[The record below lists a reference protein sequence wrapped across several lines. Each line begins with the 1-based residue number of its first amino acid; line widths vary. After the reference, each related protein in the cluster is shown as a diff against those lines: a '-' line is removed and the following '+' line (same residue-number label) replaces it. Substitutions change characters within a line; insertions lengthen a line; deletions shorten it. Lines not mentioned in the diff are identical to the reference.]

1 MSKEDTN
8 SPVERKRKKN
18 PLSASDESLD
28 AYYNDLSRVRTLGAD
43 EEKGLFIK
51 YRDNKDKDIRRVLVE
66 SCLKLVFS
74 LARRY
79 WMDKDLSTLK
89 RLISSGNVGLLE
101 AVERFDPERGTKFS
115 SYASFWILL
124 HIRNELTMQND
135 IVAPTSREK
144 RTRMQSSYSREKVP
158 EELRSRN
165 TPVYIDLS
173 DVPESE
179 LLSSGTV
186 LVPNDDID
194 RSVGEAS
201 ELFSRWFRFLTVR
214 EQFILRAYYGMMN
227 DEDGLK
233 LKQIS
238 THLGL
243 SSERVRQIKFDALAK
258 LKRWMEHDGVTSYSD
273 VF

>member
-1 MSKEDTN
+1 MSKEVVSDQAA
-8 SPVERKRKKN
+8 KKKKKN

-28 AYYNDLSRVRTLGAD
+28 AYYNDLSRVRTLKA
-43 EEKGLFIK
+43 EEERDLFIK
-51 YRDNKDKDIRRVLVE
+51 YRESKDKDIRTTLVE

-101 AVERFDPERGTKFS
+101 AVERFDPDRGTKFS

-124 HIRNELTMQND
+124 HIRNELTLQND

-158 EELRSRN
+158 EELRNRN
-165 TPVYIDLS
+165 SPVYVDLA

-179 LLSSGTV
+179 LLTSGSV
-186 LVPNDDID
+186 MLPNDDSD